1 MCNHLTNLTLS
12 VGFRVWQEE
21 NYRQRAVL
29 EAVAVVVHPQVGMT
43 HPECQRE
50 TPGLSTVVFFKDKNL
65 VPGEG
70 RTHPVLPGRQEAK
83 MNSGPDASAVTF
95 ITSAP
100 QTLRQSGFHLE
111 GNVSLQG

>member
-1 MCNHLTNLTLS
+1 M
-12 VGFRVWQEE
+12 
-21 NYRQRAVL
+21 
-29 EAVAVVVHPQVGMT
+29 VVHPKVERT

-70 RTHPVLPGRQEAK
+70 VTHPVLPGRQTAK

-100 QTLRQSGFHLE
+100 QTLRQSGFILKASDSY
-111 GNVSLQG
+111 GLRACGAIMVIRVSLC

>member
-1 MCNHLTNLTLS
+1 M
-12 VGFRVWQEE
+12 
-21 NYRQRAVL
+21 
-29 EAVAVVVHPQVGMT
+29 VVHPKVERT

-70 RTHPVLPGRQEAK
+70 VTHPVLPGRQMAK

-111 GNVSLQG
+111 GI